1 MTKIL
6 LGIAITLIA
15 AGSCTTAWA
24 KTPDTAPWSYAG
36 PSGPENWGE
45 LKSEYSLCKSGKV
58 QSPIDIQNAF
68 EYPFKA
74 VSFDYRPNKVT
85 VLNNGHTIQV
95 SAPNSGSVSLPSG
108 AFSLVQLHFHTPAE
122 EKIQGRT
129 YPLGVHLV
137 HRNDAGELAIIALM
151 YEEGAHNTALE
162 PIFAAMPRNAG
173 GRVTLNNANIAG
185 LLPENHNTYA
195 FMGSLTVPPCTEGV
209 RWNVLTTAV
218 QLSRAQL
225 EVFRA
230 IYPMNARPIQ
240 PLNGRSV
247 VVGK

>member
-6 LGIAITLIA
+6 LATAITLIA
-15 AGSCTTAWA
+15 AGLCATAWA
-24 KTPDTAPWSYAG
+24 KAPNTAPWSYAG
-36 PSGPENWGE
+36 PSGPENWGK
-45 LKSEYSLCKSGKV
+45 LKSEYSLCKAGQE

-68 EYPFKA
+68 KYPFKP
-74 VSFDYRPNKVT
+74 VSFNYRPNKFT

-108 AFSLVQLHFHTPAE
+108 TFSLVQIHFHAPAE
-122 EKIQGRT
+122 EKIQGHT

-162 PIFAAMPRNAG
+162 PIFAAMPRSAG
-173 GRVTLNNANIAG
+173 GRVTLNNANIAD
-185 LLPENHNTYA
+185 LLPENHNAYA
-195 FMGSLTVPPCTEGV
+195 FMGSLTEPPCTEGV

-218 QLSRAQL
+218 QLSQAQL
-225 EVFRA
+225 EAFRA

-240 PLNGRSV
+240 PLNDRSV
-247 VVGK
+247 VVGN